1 MCDLCAKLDVMQHID
16 NNPIQAYA
24 EGHTEAEPPLLAKI
38 YHDTHAG
45 VPMPQMIAG
54 HLQGRVLAAFS
65 HMLQPTNILELGT
78 YTGYS
83 ALCLAE
89 GLQPGGMLHTIDS
102 NASLETTTR
111 GYFEQAGVAHKIKYH
126 IGQAVAIIPQLD
138 VVFDLV
144 FIDADKKNYALY
156 YNMVFDSVRPGGFI
170 IADNVLW
177 GGKVLPTTDQP
188 ADKRTQAIINFNA
201 QVHRDPRVA
210 NVLLPIRDG
219 LMILR
224 KK

>member
-1 MCDLCAKLDVMQHID
+1 MTHTDSSTPQDYIE
-16 NNPIQAYA
+16 N
-24 EGHTEAEPPLLAKI
+24 HTEAVSPLLETI
-38 YHDTHAG
+38 YQDTYAQ
-45 VPMPQMIAG
+45 VPMPQMLAG

-65 HMLQPTNILELGT
+65 HMMRPYRILEIGT

-89 GLQPGGMLHTIDS
+89 GLQPGGILYTIDQ
-102 NASLETTTR
+102 NKSLEATVR
-111 GYFEQAGVAHKIKYH
+111 GYFEQAGMTQTIKYH
-126 IGQAVAIIPQLD
+126 IGKAADIIPQLD
-138 VVFDLV
+138 EVFDLI
-144 FIDADKKNYALY
+144 FIDADKKNYGRY
-156 YNMVFDSVRPGGFI
+156 YDLVLNRLRPGGFI

-177 GGKVLPTTDQP
+177 GNKVLTTTDQP
-188 ADKRTQAIINFNA
+188 VDKRTQTIIDFNA

>member
-1 MCDLCAKLDVMQHID
+1 MKCTDSA
-16 NNPIQAYA
+16 IQAYI
-24 EGHTEAEPPLLAKI
+24 ENHTEAASPLLETI
-38 YHDTHAG
+38 QRDTYAQ
-45 VPMPQMIAG
+45 VPMPQMLSG

-65 HMLQPTNILELGT
+65 HMLRPTRILEIGT

-83 ALCLAE
+83 ALCLLE
-89 GLQPGGMLHTIDS
+89 GLQPGGVLHTIDK
-102 NASLETTTR
+102 NKTLEATVKS
-111 GYFEQAGVAHKIKYH
+111 YFEQAGVTHKIKCH
-126 IGQAVAIIPQLD
+126 IGQAVDIIPQLD
-138 VVFDLV
+138 EVFDLV
-144 FIDADKKNYALY
+144 FMDADKKNYQRY
-156 YNMVFDSVRPGGFI
+156 YDLVLDRVRPGGFL

-177 GGKVLPTTDQP
+177 GGKVLTANDQP
-188 ADKRTQAIINFNA
+188 VDKRTQAIINFNA